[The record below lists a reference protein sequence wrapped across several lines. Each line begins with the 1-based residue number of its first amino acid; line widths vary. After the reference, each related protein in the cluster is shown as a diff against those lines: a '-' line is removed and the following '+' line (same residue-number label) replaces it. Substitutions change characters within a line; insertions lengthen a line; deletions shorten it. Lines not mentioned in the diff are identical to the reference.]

1 MDRVDTSNLSD
12 KKLKKNDRILLDR
25 KMIETRYVYFFIKRA
40 IDILG
45 SLVGLILFIPIFL
58 IVAFLIKKEDK
69 SGPVFFSQ
77 ERVGKNGKIFK
88 MYKFRSMSVDAEE
101 RLASLLEKNEIEGA
115 MFKMKNDPRV
125 TKIGRYIRKNSIDEL
140 PQLWNVLRGEM
151 SLVGP
156 SPRD

>member
-101 RLASLLEKNEIEGA
+101 RLASLLK
-115 MFKMKNDPRV
+115 KMK
-125 TKIGRYIRKNSIDEL
+125 
-140 PQLWNVLRGEM
+140 
-151 SLVGP
+151 
-156 SPRD
+156 